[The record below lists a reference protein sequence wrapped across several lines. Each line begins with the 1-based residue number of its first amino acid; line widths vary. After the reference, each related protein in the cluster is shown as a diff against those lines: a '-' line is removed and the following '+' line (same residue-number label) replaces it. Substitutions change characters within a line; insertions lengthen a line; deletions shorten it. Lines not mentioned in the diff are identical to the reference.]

1 MDNIGKMT
9 EIDVK
14 CSAVIE
20 ILSDVIQNYLIKE
33 SSDSEKIEQQILKGR
48 TCEKSRPTNI
58 KSHTERF
65 VIPIG

>member
-14 CSAVIE
+14 CSAVID

-33 SSDSEKIEQQILKGR
+33 SSNSEKIEQ
-48 TCEKSRPTNI
+48 
-58 KSHTERF
+58 
-65 VIPIG
+65 